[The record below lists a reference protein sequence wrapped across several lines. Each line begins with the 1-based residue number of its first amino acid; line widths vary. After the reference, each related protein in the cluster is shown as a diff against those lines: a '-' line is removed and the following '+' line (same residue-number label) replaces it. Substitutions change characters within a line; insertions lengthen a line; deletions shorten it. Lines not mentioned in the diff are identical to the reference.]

1 MTSWEFGRI
10 IYLVLLLVVVG
21 GWFFIQNRN
30 GLSKLL
36 QQALI
41 WVFLFIGVIAAIG
54 LWEDV
59 RNISSPRQAIHSNGQ
74 IEIPASPDGHFY
86 LTAQINGTPVRFV
99 VDTGATDIVLSRQD
113 ALKSGLDPEE
123 LTFLGEAMTANGV
136 VRTAPVRLQSVSV
149 GPILDQN
156 VRAWVN
162 GGEMDSSLLGMSY
175 LRRYSGIEITPKSL
189 TLTR

>member
-10 IYLVLLLVVVG
+10 VYLGLLLVVVG

-30 GLSKLL
+30 SLSKVL

-41 WVFLFIGVIAAIG
+41 WVFLFIGVIAAVG

-86 LTAQINGTPVRFV
+86 LTAQINGVPVRFV

-113 ALKSGLDPEE
+113 AQKSGLNPDQ
-123 LTFLGEAMTANGV
+123 LTFVGEAMTANGTV
-136 VRTAPVRLQSVSV
+136 KTAPVRLQAVSV
-149 GPILDQN
+149 GPVTDQN

-162 GGEMDSSLLGMSY
+162 SGEMDTSLLGMSY